1 MFAVW
6 LGQPTKNG
14 LQFEKPNIHQVISW
28 FRYGGI
34 LSFEKLENC
43 FVSYRGE
50 NTQGEI
56 LSVCE
61 RISPDEFEKAKIVPT
76 ISDFRDFAVFFPK
89 SYEILLLS

>member
-6 LGQPTKNG
+6 IGRPTKNG
-14 LQFEKPNIHQVISW
+14 LQFEKPNVHQVMSW
-28 FRYGGI
+28 FRSGGI

-61 RISPDEFEKAKIVPT
+61 RIASDEFENLRLVST
-76 ISDFRDFAVFFPK
+76 ISDFRDFAVLFPK
-89 SYEILLLS
+89 SYEILLSS